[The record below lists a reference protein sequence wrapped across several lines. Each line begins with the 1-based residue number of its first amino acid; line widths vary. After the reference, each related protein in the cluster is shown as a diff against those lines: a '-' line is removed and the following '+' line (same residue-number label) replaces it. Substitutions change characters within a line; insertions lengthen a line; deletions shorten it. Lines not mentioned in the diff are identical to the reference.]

1 LAPKRFPTAVRRANG
16 GKELPLKGP
25 PIVKGRRVWSVLND
39 AGISGNPET
48 NGIFVNRNRVE
59 QMKHDRKLLNLL
71 IVLAFFTVQTVT
83 AETDAEKAADSES
96 TESNFELPDVDLYRQ
111 PYVPNPTVY
120 DRLKD
125 CRQLELELRA
135 LQPKTYSYK
144 PGFYEDPKQGAALWV
159 GTTMFWPAYGVVA
172 WSAVTEYDEQGRK
185 INSENRI
192 AELQQL
198 KADLRCFED

>member
-1 LAPKRFPTAVRRANG
+1 LDA
-16 GKELPLKGP
+16 
-25 PIVKGRRVWSVLND
+25 
-39 AGISGNPET
+39 AGISGNPEAK
-48 NGIFVNRNRVE
+48 GISANRDRVE
-59 QMKHDRKLLNLL
+59 QMKHDQMLSKLL
-71 IVLAFFTVQTVT
+71 IVLAFLLVQPVA
-83 AETDAEKAADSES
+83 AETATEKATEVES
-96 TESNFELPDVDLYRQ
+96 TEPGFFDEIELPDVDLYRQ

-159 GTTMFWPAYGVVA
+159 GTTMFWPAYGVLV
-172 WSAVTEYDEQGRK
+172 WGAVTEYDEQGRK

-198 KADLRCFED
+198 KADRRCFEE